1 MSTMH
6 TSRLLKLPRA
16 AILGLAMVSVVLV
29 AAVVGG
35 CVREVVSGYD
45 PESKSGQLNSK
56 SATNRLVVLVPWMQP
71 PTPRLLL
78 DDKLARC
85 ETVFSRNPDGVVR
98 YVLRTVA
105 GQTATVEVRTK
116 RLPDDAMEFTYEI
129 KSLPPKYSVDVPFE
143 VTAAESRPAIELLM
157 NGTPV
162 KVVPGTEVI
171 VLQLARDAVT
181 KIRAIPMAPPTDAA
195 GSSAAATPS
204 ATPDAPAGAAATQQ
218 PPATAPRP

>member
-1 MSTMH
+1 MSTMLP
-6 TSRLLKLPRA
+6 SRLLKLPHA
-16 AILGLAMVSVVLV
+16 AILGLATVSVVLV
-29 AAVVGG
+29 G

-56 SATNRLVVLVPWMQP
+56 IATNRLVVLVPWMQP

-129 KSLPPKYSVDVPFE
+129 KSLPPRYSVDVPFE
-143 VTAAESRPAIELLM
+143 VTAAGSRPAIDLLM
-157 NGTPV
+157 NGSPV
-162 KVVPGTEVI
+162 RVVPGTEVI

-181 KIRAIPMAPPTDAA
+181 KIRAIPIVPPADAA
-195 GSSAAATPS
+195 GAAPASAASSPESKSPAAPTP
-204 ATPDAPAGAAATQQ
+204 APAA
-218 PPATAPRP
+218 RP

>member
-1 MSTMH
+1 
-6 TSRLLKLPRA
+6 
-16 AILGLAMVSVVLV
+16 MVSVIL
-29 AAVVGG
+29 GG

-181 KIRAIPMAPPTDAA
+181 KIRAIPMAPPA
-195 GSSAAATPS
+195 AAATS
-204 ATPDAPAGAAATQQ
+204 APAAAA
-218 PPATAPRP
+218 RP

>member
-1 MSTMH
+1 MSTML
-6 TSRLLKLPRA
+6 TQRLLKLPSA
-16 AILGLAMVSVVLV
+16 AILGPAMVSVLL
-29 AAVVGG
+29 AG

-78 DDKLARC
+78 EDKLARC

-98 YVLRTVA
+98 YVLRTAA
-105 GQTATVEVRTK
+105 GQTGTVEVRTK

-143 VTAAESRPAIELLM
+143 VTAAEGRPAIDLLM

-162 KVVPGTEVI
+162 KVVPGTDVV

-181 KIRAIPMAPPTDAA
+181 KIRAIPKAPPADAA
-195 GSSAAATPS
+195 GPTATPASSTTPAAA
-204 ATPDAPAGAAATQQ
+204 AGASAKQ
-218 PPATAPRP
+218 PPTNAPRP

>member
-6 TSRLLKLPRA
+6 PSRLLNLPDT
-16 AILGLAMVSVVLV
+16 AILGLAMVSVIL
-29 AAVVGG
+29 GG

-181 KIRAIPMAPPTDAA
+181 KIRAIPMAPPAEAA
-195 GSSAAATPS
+195 TSAPAAA
-204 ATPDAPAGAAATQQ
+204 A
-218 PPATAPRP
+218 RP

>member
-1 MSTMH
+1 MSTMLPH
-6 TSRLLKLPRA
+6 RLLNLPFV
-16 AILGLAMVSVVLV
+16 AILGLAMVSVIP
-29 AAVVGG
+29 GG

-85 ETVFSRNPDGVVR
+85 ETVFSRNPDGVLR
-98 YVLRTVA
+98 FVLRTAA
-105 GQTATVEVRTK
+105 GQTGTVEVRTK

-143 VTAAESRPAIELLM
+143 VTAAGSRPAIELLM

-181 KIRAIPMAPPTDAA
+181 KIRAIPTAPPTDTA
-195 GSSAAATPS
+195 GSTAAPASSATS
-204 ATPDAPAGAAATQQ
+204 ATPAAPAGASAKQ

>member
-1 MSTMH
+1 MSTML

-29 AAVVGG
+29 AAVAGG

-98 YVLRTVA
+98 YVLRTVT

-195 GSSAAATPS
+195 GSSAAAPS
-204 ATPDAPAGAAATQQ
+204 ATPDAPVGAAATQQ

>member
-1 MSTMH
+1 M
-6 TSRLLKLPRA
+6 
-16 AILGLAMVSVVLV
+16 
-29 AAVVGG
+29 
-35 CVREVVSGYD
+35 REVVSGYD

-85 ETVFSRNPDGVVR
+85 ETVFSRNPDGVLR
-98 YVLRTVA
+98 FVLRTAA

-181 KIRAIPMAPPTDAA
+181 KIRAIPMAPPAE
-195 GSSAAATPS
+195 AATS
-204 ATPDAPAGAAATQQ
+204 APAEAV
-218 PPATAPRP
+218 RP

>member
-1 MSTMH
+1 M
-6 TSRLLKLPRA
+6 
-16 AILGLAMVSVVLV
+16 
-29 AAVVGG
+29 
-35 CVREVVSGYD
+35 REVVSGYD

-129 KSLPPKYSVDVPFE
+129 KSLPPKYSVDIPFE

-195 GSSAAATPS
+195 GSSAAAPS

>member
-1 MSTMH
+1 MSTMYS
-6 TSRLLKLPRA
+6 SRLLNLPHT
-16 AILGLAMVSVVLV
+16 AILGLAMVSVISV
-29 AAVVGG
+29 G

-45 PESKSGQLNSK
+45 PDSKSGQLNSK

-116 RLPDDAMEFTYEI
+116 RLPDDAMEFSYEI

-143 VTAAESRPAIELLM
+143 VTAAEGRPAIELLM
-157 NGTPV
+157 NGTAV

-195 GSSAAATPS
+195 GPTVAPATSAIGSAPPAAAATS
-204 ATPDAPAGAAATQQ
+204 APAAAG
-218 PPATAPRP
+218 RP

>member
-16 AILGLAMVSVVLV
+16 AILGLAMVSVVIA
-29 AAVVGG
+29 AAVAGG

-45 PESKSGQLNSK
+45 PEDKSGQLNSK

-98 YVLRTVA
+98 YVLRTVV
-105 GQTATVEVRTK
+105 GQTSTVEVRTK

-129 KSLPPKYSVDVPFE
+129 KSLPPKYSLDVPFE
-143 VTAAESRPAIELLM
+143 VTAADSRPAIDLLM

-162 KVVPGTEVI
+162 NVVPGTDVV

-181 KIRAIPMAPPTDAA
+181 KIRAIPKAPPPEAA
-195 GSSAAATPS
+195 GSTAVPAAS
-204 ATPDAPAGAAATQQ
+204 ATPAAAAGASVKQ

>member
-1 MSTMH
+1 
-6 TSRLLKLPRA
+6 
-16 AILGLAMVSVVLV
+16 MVSVIL
-29 AAVVGG
+29 GG

-143 VTAAESRPAIELLM
+143 VTAAEGRPAIELLM

-181 KIRAIPMAPPTDAA
+181 KIRATPMAPPAE
-195 GSSAAATPS
+195 AAAS
-204 ATPDAPAGAAATQQ
+204 APAAAA
-218 PPATAPRP
+218 RP